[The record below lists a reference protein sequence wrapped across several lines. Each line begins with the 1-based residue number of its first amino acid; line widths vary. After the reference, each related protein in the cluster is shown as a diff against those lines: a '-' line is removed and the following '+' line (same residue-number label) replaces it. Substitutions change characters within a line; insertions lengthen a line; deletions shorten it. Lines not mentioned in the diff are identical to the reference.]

1 MHKPLVGFVVG
12 VIATM
17 LVACTPVGGP
27 DGGAGTPRASGSSAP
42 SPSSDEGSLDGVWV
56 VHLDDPASSCIVM
69 QDRLLHVAGGTA
81 AVSPHVAGLEDGDPE
96 LRGPAT
102 RDGDAVVVHME
113 NSSATKDYI
122 DFSGTRGT
130 DGTVAGT
137 AEAGG
142 IHPGLTN
149 GYTCTFSATLVPV
162 TAPTT
167 ADCTVE
173 VVQAALNTAPGR
185 TRFVTLQNQATQLAC
200 SGEWALAFAQVELDT
215 GTPTL
220 ESDLL
225 HVHAGA
231 WEVRDFAE
239 ECASREAPEEVLF
252 ACP

>member
-1 MHKPLVGFVVG
+1 MVC

-17 LVACTPVGGP
+17 LVACAPVGGP
-27 DGGAGTPRASGSSAP
+27 DGGAGTPRVSESSTP
-42 SPSSDEGSLDGVWV
+42 SPSPDKGSLDGVWV

-69 QDRLLHVAGGTA
+69 QDRLLHVTGGTA

-102 RDGDAVVVHME
+102 LDGGAVVVHME
-113 NSSATKDYI
+113 NSAPTKDYI
-122 DFSGTRGT
+122 DFSGTLGA
-130 DGTVAGT
+130 DGTVVGT

-142 IHPGLTN
+142 IHPSLTN
-149 GYTCTFSATLVPV
+149 GYTCTFAATLVPV
-162 TAPTT
+162 AAPST

-185 TRFVTLQNQATQLAC
+185 TRFGTLQNQATQLAC
-200 SGEWALAFAQVELDT
+200 SGEWALAFVQVELAT

-220 ESDLL
+220 EPNLL
-225 HVHAGA
+225 HVRAGA
-231 WEVRDFAE
+231 WEVRDFAA
-239 ECASREAPEEVLF
+239 ECASREAPEAVLF